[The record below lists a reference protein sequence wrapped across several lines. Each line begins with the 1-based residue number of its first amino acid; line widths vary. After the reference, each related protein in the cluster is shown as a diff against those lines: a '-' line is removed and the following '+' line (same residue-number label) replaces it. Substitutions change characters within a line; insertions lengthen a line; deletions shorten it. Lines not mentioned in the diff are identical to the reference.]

1 MPPRKGQMAT
11 PATRWDSQE
20 LAKEAANRDIYGMD
34 VDYELPTLRPQLNEE
49 ILQIMQQM
57 QQQLREQESCH
68 QAMMCTQSTQIDEL
82 KQRMQTG
89 DGQPQNQ
96 HNQPPPPHNAS
107 NSSIDDLMRWV
118 QSNTNPIEKEEERI
132 VRTSERYWRNHGFK
146 LTGRENFALWQK
158 AILRDAEYI
167 GARDLLEE
175 GTPETN
181 DPIQKAGL
189 AMKNQL
195 LENRIQNTLLLN
207 IQQHVY
213 TDWIQSPHT
222 LWRRLNTIYGLS
234 PAEERLLTIKT
245 MINLQPQNNP
255 MAMMCQWEALTT
267 QVKEKAYS
275 ATDICHDIGILLLSD
290 WQKTFV
296 RGALDDYFALSME
309 GKVHRLDM
317 HKLIEKLEV
326 RSKTNSGQYI
336 PLSYP
341 FYQQDPR
348 MAKGG
353 EEAQKA
359 GKQAPKQPGSQPATK
374 EVDDNLCPHC
384 KHGYHMEDDCWIKH
398 PEKHPRP
405 RILAARRAAREDRP
419 YEARGSANS
428 IFKGSGWGTWIL
440 DTAV

>member
-11 PATRWDSQE
+11 PATRRDSHE
-20 LAKEAANRDIYGMD
+20 LAEEAAERDAYGMD
-34 VDYELPTLRPQLNEE
+34 VDYESPTPRSQPNEE
-49 ILQIMQQM
+49 LLQTMQQM
-57 QQQLREQESCH
+57 Q
-68 QAMMCTQSTQIDEL
+68 AIMKTQSDQINDL
-82 KQRMQTG
+82 KQRIQTSNG
-89 DGQPQNQ
+89 RPQNQ
-96 HNQPPPPHNAS
+96 QNPPS
-107 NSSIDDLMRWV
+107 MDDLMRWV
-118 QSNTNPIEKEEERI
+118 QSNTTHDPIEKEEERI

-167 GARDLLEE
+167 SARDLLEE

-189 AMKNQL
+189 AMKNRL
-195 LENRIQNTLLLN
+195 LENRIQNTLPLN
-207 IQQHVY
+207 IQQQVY
-213 TDWIQSPHT
+213 TDRIQSPHT

-245 MINLQPQNNP
+245 MINLQPQYNP
-255 MAMMCQWEALTT
+255 IAMMRQWEALTT
-267 QVKEKAYS
+267 RVKEKAYS

-309 GKVHRLDM
+309 GKVHCLDM
-317 HKLIEKLEV
+317 HKLIEKFEV
-326 RSKTNSGQYI
+326 CSKTNSGQYI

-348 MAKGG
+348 IAKGG

-359 GKQAPKQPGSQPATK
+359 GKQAPKQSGSQAADK
-374 EVDDNLCPHC
+374 ETERDDNLCPHC
-384 KHGYHMEDDCWIKH
+384 KCGYHLEDDCWIKH
-398 PEKHPRP
+398 PEKCPP
-405 RILAARRAAREDRP
+405 P
-419 YEARGSANS
+419 
-428 IFKGSGWGTWIL
+428 
-440 DTAV
+440 